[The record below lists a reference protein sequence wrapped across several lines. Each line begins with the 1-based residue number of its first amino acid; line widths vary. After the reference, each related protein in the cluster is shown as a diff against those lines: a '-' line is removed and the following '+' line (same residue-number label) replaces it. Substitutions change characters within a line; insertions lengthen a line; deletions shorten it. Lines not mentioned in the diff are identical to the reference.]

1 MFCTVEHMFHDVKYK
16 FCIVEHMFYDAEQKF
31 YLIRKAFAK
40 GQNAC
45 RAIIF

>member
-1 MFCTVEHMFHDVKYK
+1 MFCTVEHMFHGVKYK
-16 FCIVEHMFYDAEQKF
+16 FCIVEHMFHDAEQRF

-45 RAIIF
+45 RAITF